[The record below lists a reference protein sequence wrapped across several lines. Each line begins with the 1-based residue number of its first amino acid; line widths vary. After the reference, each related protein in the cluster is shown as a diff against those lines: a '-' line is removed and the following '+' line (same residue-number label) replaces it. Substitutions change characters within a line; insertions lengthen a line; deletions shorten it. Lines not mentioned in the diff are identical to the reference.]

1 MKPFIYVFFLFLI
14 AAGCSQSKDMKGN
27 QQTLNSSWEEIE
39 QKADGST
46 VRMFMWGGDEGINQ
60 YIDEWAAPKLK
71 EQFGIELER
80 VPMDAPE
87 FLQKLLNEKKAGKS
101 KGNTDIIWING
112 ENFKN
117 AKNSE
122 LLFGPFTDN
131 LPNYKDHINKNSLD
145 IQYDFGEK
153 VGGLEAPFGKV
164 QFVFLYDSAKIKNP
178 PESFE
183 ELKTWAKDNPG
194 KFTYPDANDF
204 TGNAF
209 LRHVF
214 YDAAN
219 GPDEMLEK
227 GFDEEYARSKGSKMW
242 TYLNEI
248 KPSLWKKG
256 ETYPNSLTELDRLYG
271 SGEVWMTMGYNEARA
286 ESLIEKGVFPE
297 TTRSFVLDSGSIGNT
312 HFLGIPFN
320 SPNKE
325 GAMTAIN
332 FLMSPEAQLAKY
344 DQTYWGEGMAVDP
357 STFDENET
365 KQLEEIE
372 RGASV
377 LSQEVLQKALVP
389 EVDAQYVNW
398 LKENWLNEVVGKN

>member
-1 MKPFIYVFFLFLI
+1 MKPFILFLI
-14 AAGCSQSKDMKGN
+14 LLTAAAGCSQSSAPNKNREALD
-27 QQTLNSSWEEIE
+27 LSWEEIE
-39 QKADGST
+39 KEADGTT

-60 YIDEWAAPKLK
+60 YIDDWAAPRLK
-71 EQFGIELER
+71 EQYGLNLER

-87 FLQKLLNEKKAGKS
+87 FLQKLLNEKKAGET
-101 KGNTDIIWING
+101 KGSTDIIWING

-122 LLFGPFTDN
+122 LLYGPFTEK
-131 LPNYKDHINKNSLD
+131 LPNFKKHINGDALD

-153 VGGLEAPFGKV
+153 TEGLEAPWGKV
-164 QFVFLYDSAKIKNP
+164 QFVFHYDGAKVKNP
-178 PESFE
+178 PASLE
-183 ELKTWAKDNPG
+183 ELKQWAEENPG

-214 YDAAN
+214 YESGGGADRFLK
-219 GPDEMLEK
+219 E
-227 GFDEEYARSKGSKMW
+227 GFDEELAASSSSDMW
-242 TYLNEI
+242 TYLNDL

-256 ETYPNSLTELDRLYG
+256 SAYPNSLTELDRLYS

-286 ESLIEKGVFPE
+286 ESLIEKGIFPE
-297 TTRSFVLDSGSIGNT
+297 TTKSFVLDSGSLGNT

-320 SPNKE
+320 TQNPE

-332 FLMSPEAQLAKY
+332 FFMSPEAQLAKH
-344 DQTYWGEGMAVDP
+344 DSTYWGEGMAVDP
-357 STFDENET
+357 ETFNEEQK
-365 KQLEEIE
+365 KQLKEIE
-372 RGASV
+372 RGQSV
-377 LSQEVLQKALVP
+377 LPQDVLQKALVP

-398 LKENWLNEVVGKN
+398 LKENWLNEVAGKK